1 MINFIKYSY
10 LILSKLICA
19 IVSLFIMIPVSILI
33 VRKYLSKDPSTIS
46 TLELKISNYFS
57 LSKNIFSSK
66 NSNDVIDNLN

>member
-1 MINFIKYSY
+1 MINIIKYVY
-10 LILSKLICA
+10 FILSKLVCA
-19 IVSLFIMIPVSILI
+19 IISLVVMIPVSVLI

-66 NSNDVIDNLN
+66 NSNNVIDDLK